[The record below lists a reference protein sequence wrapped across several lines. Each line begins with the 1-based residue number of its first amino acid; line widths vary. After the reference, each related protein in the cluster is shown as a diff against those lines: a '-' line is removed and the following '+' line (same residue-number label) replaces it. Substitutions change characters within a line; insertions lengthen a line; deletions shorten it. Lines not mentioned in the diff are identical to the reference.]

1 MGDAEGV
8 PIARAPARR
17 LFGGLHLPRR
27 RWGIAVAWAII
38 LGVAGAALLA
48 PLVAPHDPL
57 EQDLATRL
65 RPGPWGDGGVWGNP
79 LGTDQLGR
87 DLLSRVIHGARLSLG
102 VGLAAVALAA
112 TAGVGVGLL
121 AGYYRGALDRVLMR
135 LADIQ
140 LGMPFLLLAITIIA
154 VFGPS
159 IRNLIVVLSLGGWV
173 VYARVVR
180 GQVLSLRER
189 GFIEAARALGTSDAR
204 LLLRHLLPNVM
215 PSVIVLAS
223 FALAQN
229 IILESALSF
238 LGLGAG
244 PRIPSWGAMLS
255 DSRAYLATAWWLA
268 TVPGLAIMLTVL
280 SINTLGDWLRDALDP
295 QLRGGP

>member
-1 MGDAEGV
+1 MRDVEQV
-8 PIARAPARR
+8 PIARALR
-17 LFGGLHLPRR
+17 LPRR

-57 EQDLATRL
+57 EQDLARRL
-65 RPGPWGDGGVWGNP
+65 RPGLWEEGGVWGNP

-102 VGLAAVALAA
+102 VGLVAVLAA
-112 TAGVGVGLL
+112 GTAGVGVGLA
-121 AGYYRGALDRVLMR
+121 AGFYRGALDRALMR
-135 LADIQ
+135 VADIQ

-154 VFGPS
+154 VFGPGV
-159 IRNLIVVLSLGGWV
+159 RNLIVVLSLGGWV

-189 GFIEAARALGTSDAR
+189 GFIEAARALGATDAR
-204 LLLRHLLPNVM
+204 LLLWHLLPNVL

-244 PRIPSWGAMLS
+244 PRTPSWGAMLS

-268 TVPGLAIMLTVL
+268 TVPGAAIMLTVL
-280 SINTLGDWLRDALDP
+280 SINTVGDWLRDTLDP
-295 QLRGGP
+295 QLRGGV

>member
-1 MGDAEGV
+1 MPEALS
-8 PIARAPARR
+8 R
-17 LFGGLHLPRR
+17 LRLPRR
-27 RWGIAVAWAII
+27 HWGIALAWAI
-38 LGVAGAALLA
+38 LVGVAGAALLA

-57 EQDLATRL
+57 EQNLAWRL
-65 RPGPWGDGGVWGNP
+65 RPGAWGDGGTWRNL

-87 DLLSRVIHGARLSLG
+87 DLLSRVIYGARLSLG

-112 TAGVGVGLL
+112 TAGVGTGLV
-121 AGYYRGALDRVLMR
+121 AGYYRGGLDRLLMR

-189 GFIEAARALGTSDAR
+189 GFVEAARALGAR
-204 LLLRHLLPNVM
+204 DRRILLRHMLPNVL
-215 PSVIVLAS
+215 PSVLVLAS

-244 PRIPSWGAMLS
+244 PRTPSWGAMLS

-268 TVPGLAIMLTVL
+268 TVPGLAIMLTAL
-280 SINTLGDWLRDALDP
+280 SINTMGDWLRDTLDP
-295 QLRGGP
+295 QLRGGV

>member
-1 MGDAEGV
+1 MREALS
-8 PIARAPARR
+8 R
-17 LFGGLHLPRR
+17 LRLPRR
-27 RWGIAVAWAII
+27 RWGIALAWAV
-38 LGVAGAALLA
+38 LAMVAGAALLA
-48 PLVAPHDPL
+48 PVVAPHDPL
-57 EQDLATRL
+57 EQDLARRL
-65 RPGPWGDGGVWGNP
+65 RPGAWGEGGTWRN
-79 LGTDQLGR
+79 LFGTDQLGR

-102 VGLAAVALAA
+102 VGLAAVALAG
-112 TAGVGVGLL
+112 TAGVGIGLV

-189 GFIEAARALGTSDAR
+189 GFIEAARALGAR
-204 LLLRHLLPNVM
+204 DGRILRHHLLPNVL
-215 PSVIVLAS
+215 PSVLVLAS

-244 PRIPSWGAMLS
+244 PRTPSWGAMLS

-280 SINTLGDWLRDALDP
+280 SINTVGDWLRDTLDP
-295 QLRGGP
+295 QLRGGV

>member
-1 MGDAEGV
+1 M
-8 PIARAPARR
+8 
-17 LFGGLHLPRR
+17 L
-27 RWGIAVAWAII
+27 GI
-38 LGVAGAALLA
+38 AGAALLA
-48 PLVAPHDPL
+48 PMIAPHDPL
-57 EQDLATRL
+57 EQDLAKRL
-65 RPGPWGDGGVWGNP
+65 RPVAWDRGGTWGNL

-87 DLLSRVIHGARLSLG
+87 DLLSRVIHGGRLSLG
-102 VGLAAVALAA
+102 VGMAAVAVAG
-112 TAGVGVGLL
+112 TAGVGLGLV
-121 AGYYRGALDRVLMR
+121 AGFYRGALDRALMR

-159 IRNLIVVLSLGGWV
+159 VRNLIVVLSLGGWM

-189 GFIEAARALGTSDAR
+189 GFIEAARALGASDAR
-204 LLLRHLLPNVM
+204 ILLRHLLPNVL

-244 PRIPSWGAMLS
+244 PRTPSWGAMLS

-268 TVPGLAIMLTVL
+268 TVPGVAIMLTVL
-280 SINTLGDWLRDALDP
+280 SINTVGDWLRDTLDP
-295 QLRGGP
+295 HLRGQP

>member
-1 MGDAEGV
+1 MREMV
-8 PIARAPARR
+8 SR
-17 LFGGLHLPRR
+17 LRLPSR
-27 RWGIAVAWAII
+27 RWGIALAWAII
-38 LGVAGAALLA
+38 LAVAGSALLA

-57 EQDLATRL
+57 DQDLSKRL
-65 RPGPWGDGGVWGNP
+65 RPGPWDEGSAWRNP

-87 DLLSRVIHGARLSLG
+87 DLLSRVIYGARLSLG
-102 VGLAAVALAA
+102 VGLVAVALAG
-112 TAGVGVGLL
+112 TAGVGIGLA

-154 VFGPS
+154 VFGPG

-180 GQVLSLRER
+180 GQVLSLREQ
-189 GFIEAARALGTSDAR
+189 GFVEAARALGAR
-204 LLLRHLLPNVM
+204 DGRILLRHLLPNVL

-244 PRIPSWGAMLS
+244 PRTPSWGAMLS

-280 SINTLGDWLRDALDP
+280 SINTVGDWLRDALDP

>member
-1 MGDAEGV
+1 MPEG
-8 PIARAPARR
+8 
-17 LFGGLHLPRR
+17 GGWVHR
-27 RWGIAVAWAII
+27 RWGIAMAWAVL
-38 LGVAGAALLA
+38 LGIAAAAAFA

-57 EQDLATRL
+57 EQDLAKRL
-65 RPGPWGDGGVWGNP
+65 QPVAWDRSGEWRNL

-87 DLLSRVIHGARLSLG
+87 DLLSRAIYGGRLSLG
-102 VGLAAVALAA
+102 VGMAAVAVAG
-112 TAGVGVGLL
+112 TAGVGLGLV
-121 AGYYRGALDRVLMR
+121 AGYYRGALDRAVMR
-135 LADIQ
+135 LANIQ

-154 VFGPS
+154 VSGPS
-159 IRNLIVVLSLGGWV
+159 VRNLVLVLSLGGWM

-180 GQVLSLRER
+180 GQVFSLRER
-189 GFIEAARALGTSDAR
+189 GFIEAARALGASDAR
-204 LLLRHLLPNVM
+204 ILLHHLLPNVL

-244 PRIPSWGAMLS
+244 PRTPSWGAMLS

-268 TVPGLAIMLTVL
+268 TVPGVAIMLTVL
-280 SINTLGDWLRDALDP
+280 SINTVGDWLRDTLDP
-295 QLRGGP
+295 QLRGQP